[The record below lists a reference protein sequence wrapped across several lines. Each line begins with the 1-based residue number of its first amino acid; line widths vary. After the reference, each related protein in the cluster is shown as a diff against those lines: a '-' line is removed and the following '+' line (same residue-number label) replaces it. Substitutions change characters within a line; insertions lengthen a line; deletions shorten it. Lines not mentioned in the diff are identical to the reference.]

1 MKGPN
6 LKIVMGKPT
15 AFSKVRLLPYP
26 SPRAGDGSCNT
37 SPFQGCHFPHS
48 DYRQGGVPGTV
59 LDDPSI
65 FGEAR
70 LELVM
75 WVCGGKGC
83 QFTSWG
89 QKTACFAPETHTLPY
104 SYHWPST
111 MGCSSCSRVCL
122 LPQQLL
128 ALMVYS
134 CPGQG
139 S

>member
-1 MKGPN
+1 MAHVTPAPSRAA
-6 LKIVMGKPT
+6 ISHTQITGKE
-15 AFSKVRLLPYP
+15 
-26 SPRAGDGSCNT
+26 
-37 SPFQGCHFPHS
+37 GCLALFWMTQA
-48 DYRQGGVPGTV
+48 YLVRQGWK
-59 LDDPSI
+59 
-65 FGEAR
+65 
-70 LELVM
+70 LVM